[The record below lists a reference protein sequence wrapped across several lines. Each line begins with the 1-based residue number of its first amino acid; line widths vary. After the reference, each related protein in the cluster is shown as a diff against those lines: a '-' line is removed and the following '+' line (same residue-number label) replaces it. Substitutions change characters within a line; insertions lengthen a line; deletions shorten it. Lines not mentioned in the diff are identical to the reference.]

1 MKVFQ
6 VKENHPQQNTHPP
19 HNDRQRTP
27 KKNIILAIE
36 HVFVWRIVYKQGV
49 VSMNIRI
56 SEKTNVKVLVENWFV
71 MFI

>member
-6 VKENHPQQNTHPP
+6 VKENNSQQNTHPP

-27 KKNIILAIE
+27 KTNTILAIE
-36 HVFVWRIVYKQGV
+36 HVFEWRIVYKQGV

-56 SEKTNVKVLVENWFV
+56 SKNK
-71 MFI
+71 